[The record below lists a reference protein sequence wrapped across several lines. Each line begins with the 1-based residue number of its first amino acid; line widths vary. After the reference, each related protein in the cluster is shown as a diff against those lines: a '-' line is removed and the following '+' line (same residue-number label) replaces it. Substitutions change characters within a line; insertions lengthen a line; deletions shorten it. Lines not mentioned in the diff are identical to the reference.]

1 MGRDTSSPPTP
12 PSPMQAFD
20 PESVLSKLSI
30 QEKIELLAGIDF
42 WHTKSI
48 PRLGVPS
55 IRLSDG
61 PNGVRGTRFFN
72 GAPAACF
79 PCGTA
84 LAATWNVPLL
94 EEAGRLMG
102 EEAIV
107 KGSHVLLGP
116 TVNMQRS
123 PLGGRGFESF
133 SEDPILAGMCAAAI
147 VRGVQS
153 THVVATIKH
162 FVANDQEHERM
173 AVDSII
179 TQRALR
185 EIYLLPFQIA
195 VRDAQP
201 GAFMTSYN
209 KVNGI
214 HVNDNPKFLQD
225 ILRGEWGWEGLIMSD
240 WYGTYSTVAAMK
252 AGLDLE
258 MPGPS
263 KWRGQLITHSLMAK
277 TLSPI
282 TLDDRVRNILKLISR
297 VGKTGVPQN
306 APEGSRDVPETAAL
320 LRKIA
325 GESIVLLK
333 NERNV
338 LPLDASKTVAI
349 IGPNAKMA
357 AYCGGGSASL
367 LPYYTVT
374 PFDGISSKA
383 TPSNVKYSVGCYSHL
398 MLPLLGPN
406 LRTADGK
413 VGVTFKAFTDP
424 ATVPDRAPVD
434 ELHLSDTYMYLV
446 DYYHPKLTEDLY
458 WAEVEGYFT
467 AEEDGEYEFG
477 LTVFGTGK
485 LYLDEEM
492 LIDNESVQRSGGSFF
507 NVGTVEETGVK
518 RLEKGR
524 RYKVKVEFASGV
536 TSKLT
541 DADGVVSFGGGGIRI
556 GGARVI
562 DAQEEIERAVQLAKE
577 VDQVV
582 LCVGLNSPPSAAAN
596 PNTVVVVQSG
606 TPVSMPW
613 ASQVAGLLHAW
624 YGGNET
630 GNAIADAL
638 YGTINPSGKLT
649 LSFPIQ
655 VEDNPAFL
663 NYRSERGRV
672 LYGEDVYV
680 GYRFYEAT
688 KRATLFPFG
697 HGLSYTRFQMSNLS
711 VSVDAGSESGK
722 LNVTLDVENTGS
734 RDGAEVVQVYIS
746 QRAPSVKRPMKEL
759 KGFVKVYLKAG
770 EKRTVAVPGIDV
782 RYATSFWDEAREMW
796 ICERD
801 TFDVLV
807 GESSAHTPL
816 KGSFEVGETR
826 WWSGNPT
833 KPPEPERQQKDQQ
846 EALTFLP
853 HGQNSQDDL
862 IIAQACREQVAIRR
876 RHRYEDR
883 QRIEH
888 SITPSLN
895 ALVARNIPEPPPS
908 SVTSS
913 ANNIPVLESCPVIT
927 PQSQLETVIL
937 GSTIPSSTHI
947 PSVSSTMP
955 ILVVIPEIIPQNE
968 QHAVSEDD

>member
-1 MGRDTSSPPTP
+1 
-12 PSPMQAFD
+12 MQAFD
-20 PESVLSKLSI
+20 PETVLSKLTQ
-30 QEKIELLAGIDF
+30 QEKIDLLAGIDF
-42 WHTKSI
+42 WHTKSV

-84 LAATWNVPLL
+84 LAATWNMPLL
-94 EEAGRLMG
+94 EEAGHLMG

-107 KGSHVLLGP
+107 KGAHVLLGP

-133 SEDPILAGMCAAAI
+133 SEDPILAGLSAAAI

-173 AVDSII
+173 AVDAII

-214 HVNDNPKFLQD
+214 HVNENPKIMQD
-225 ILRGEWGWEGLIMSD
+225 ILRKEWGWDGLVVSD

-277 TLSPI
+277 TLSPV
-282 TLDDRVRNILKLISR
+282 TLDERVRNILNLISR
-297 VGKTGVPQN
+297 VGQTGVPQN

-325 GESIVLLK
+325 GESVVLLK

-338 LPLDASKTVAI
+338 LPLNKTKTVAV

-374 PFDGISSKA
+374 PFDGISSK
-383 TPSNVKYSVGCYSHL
+383 TGPSNIRYSVGCYSHQ
-398 MLPLLGPN
+398 MLPLLGPS

-424 ATVPDRAPVD
+424 ASVSDRVPVD

-458 WAEVEGYFT
+458 WAEVEGWFEP
-467 AEEDGEYEFG
+467 EEDGEYEFG

-485 LYLDEEM
+485 LYLDDEM
-492 LIDNESVQRSGGSFF
+492 LIDNETVQRSGGSFF
-507 NVGTVEETGVK
+507 NVGTVEETGIK
-518 RLEKGR
+518 RLEKGKKYR
-524 RYKVKVEFASGV
+524 VKVEYASGV
-536 TSKLT
+536 TSKLSNE
-541 DADGVVSFGGGGIRI
+541 DGVVTFGGGGIRI

-562 DAQEEIERAVQLAKE
+562 NAEEEIENAVKLAKE

-582 LCVGLNSPPSAAAN
+582 LCVGLNQDWEQEGHDRHHMSLPGLTDRLVSAVATAN

-613 ASQVAGLLHAW
+613 SSQVAGLMHAW

-638 YGTINPSGKLT
+638 FGDINPSGKLT

-672 LYGEDVYV
+672 LYGEDVYI
-680 GYRFYEAT
+680 GYRFYETT
-688 KRATLFPFG
+688 KRAVLFPFG
-697 HGLSYTRFQMSNLS
+697 HGLSYTTFSLSNL
-711 VSVDAGSESGK
+711 VAENDGAK
-722 LNVTLDVENTGS
+722 LHVALDVENTGS
-734 RDGAEVVQVYIS
+734 RDGAEVVQVYVS
-746 QRAPSVKRPMKEL
+746 QRAPSVKRPAKEL
-759 KGFVKVYLKAG
+759 KGFTKVFLKAG
-770 EKRTVAVPGIDV
+770 EKQRVVVPGIDV
-782 RYATSFWDEAREMW
+782 RYATSFWDEGRDMW
-796 ICERD
+796 VSEKD

-807 GESSAHTPL
+807 GRSSADASLL
-816 KGSFEVGETR
+816 KGSFEVEKTS
-826 WWSGNPT
+826 WWSG
-833 KPPEPERQQKDQQ
+833 
-846 EALTFLP
+846 
-853 HGQNSQDDL
+853 
-862 IIAQACREQVAIRR
+862 V
-876 RHRYEDR
+876 
-883 QRIEH
+883 
-888 SITPSLN
+888 
-895 ALVARNIPEPPPS
+895 
-908 SVTSS
+908 
-913 ANNIPVLESCPVIT
+913 
-927 PQSQLETVIL
+927 
-937 GSTIPSSTHI
+937 
-947 PSVSSTMP
+947 
-955 ILVVIPEIIPQNE
+955 
-968 QHAVSEDD
+968 